1 MPVLSAA
8 PDPGRLRSI
17 RFTSWGFCGLQSR
30 TLTQDSHPHLRA
42 SLKGTVQ
49 ARDAVHT
56 DYRMSGGMS
65 VEGSEVRSGC
75 VHPLSRSSWRKLS
88 SHEPHPVV
96 CSFRYYFCKTII
108 ALLNVVPLHHSGLGK
123 SFAKEA
129 TPSLCL
135 SAIRTQKAGGCCNS
149 AHFPAYM
156 LSHFMGHLELEVM
169 TGRLACHEIHKWYG
183 PKPHSTSLVTKLLCG
198 QALYSQLMPLQSMA
212 QLYADHNPAQ

>member
-1 MPVLSAA
+1 MCSIMPVLSAA

-88 SHEPHPVV
+88 SHEPHQGWE
-96 CSFRYYFCKTII
+96 R
-108 ALLNVVPLHHSGLGK
+108 ALQKRPHLQCACQRSGHKKQEGVATAHISPLTCYHISW
-123 SFAKEA
+123 A
-129 TPSLCL
+129 TWSW
-135 SAIRTQKAGGCCNS
+135 K
-149 AHFPAYM
+149 
-156 LSHFMGHLELEVM
+156 
-169 TGRLACHEIHKWYG
+169 
-183 PKPHSTSLVTKLLCG
+183 
-198 QALYSQLMPLQSMA
+198 
-212 QLYADHNPAQ
+212 